1 MTNTVGTALNP
12 LRPYE
17 PDRERADLLEAGVDV
32 PSAPGAPGV
41 EPDGPPVA
49 LWHVRAVLNLILEV
63 RAGHQAPARLHSL
76 VHPRLVRLL
85 SEETAVTTGSRY
97 TLKSVHACRVA
108 PHAVETCGTAQSQG
122 RAYALVARFERTD
135 QGWWCVRFDLIRPRR
150 A

>member
-1 MTNTVGTALNP
+1 MTNTVGRALSP

-17 PDRERADLLEAGVDV
+17 PDRERVDLLEAGVDV
-32 PSAPGAPGV
+32 PSGPGARGG
-41 EPDGPPVA
+41 EPDGPPIA
-49 LWHVRAVLNLILEV
+49 LRHLRAVLNLILEV
-63 RAGHQAPARLHSL
+63 RAGHRAPGRLHSH

-85 SEETAVTTGSRY
+85 SEETAVTTGGRY

-108 PHAVETCGTAQSQG
+108 PHAVEACGTAHRQG
-122 RAYALVARFERTD
+122 RTYAVVARFERTD